1 MAKPKKRMSLLMSAA
16 TNGNARPHPDPLPR
30 GEGEKVSASRRNGSP
45 RLKQASQANVVSVG
59 VANGTPRISAATSKL
74 PPLPGER
81 AGVRADVAPIA
92 TSTTNGKAAEAAHGA
107 PEQNTGLKPG
117 ANESPNW
124 KASDFL
130 VWQLMDSAFPT
141 GGFAHSAGLEA
152 AWQHG
157 EVRGRVELLA
167 FVETSLNQL
176 GHGYLPFV
184 MAAFAAPDKL
194 AEFDKLCAAF
204 TTNHVANRASRA
216 QGRAFL
222 TAVERVF
229 PERRSPDRLGGEG
242 HAQRAD
248 LEIGAPFAHFAP
260 VFGACLR
267 QLDISRETTARMF
280 FFNHLRSVLAA
291 AVRLNITGPMEAQVL
306 QHKLS
311 AKAELVRQKCETLML
326 EQIAQTAP
334 LLDLWQGA
342 QDRLYSRL
350 FQS

>member
-1 MAKPKKRMSLLMSAA
+1 
-16 TNGNARPHPDPLPR
+16 
-30 GEGEKVSASRRNGSP
+30 
-45 RLKQASQANVVSVG
+45 
-59 VANGTPRISAATSKL
+59 
-74 PPLPGER
+74 
-81 AGVRADVAPIA
+81 VRAVVAPISP
-92 TSTTNGKAAEAAHGA
+92 STTNGKAAEAAHGS

-117 ANESPNW
+117 ANESSNREAP
-124 KASDFL
+124 DFL

-141 GGFAHSAGLEA
+141 GGFAHSSGLEA

-157 EVRGRVELLA
+157 EVRGRAEVLSFAEM
-167 FVETSLNQL
+167 SLEQL
-176 GHGYLPFV
+176 GHAGLPFV
-184 MAAFAAPDKL
+184 TAAFDAPQKL
-194 AEFDKLCAAF
+194 AEFDQLCDAF

-222 TAVERVF
+222 TAVERIF
-229 PERRSPDRLGGEG
+229 PERRPPARLVDGAVHL
-242 HAQRAD
+242 HAVPEA
-248 LEIGAPFAHFAP
+248 GAPFAHFAP

-267 QLDISRETTARMF
+267 RLEISRATTARMF

-291 AVRLNITGPMEAQVL
+291 AVRLNIVGPMEAQVL

-311 AKAELVRQKCETLML
+311 AKAELVRQQCERLTLD
-326 EQIAQTAP
+326 QIAQTAP